1 MFDLKKKVN
10 WRPYAFALP
19 YFLIYLAF
27 NLFPIIYTFFI
38 SLTDWNGI
46 NERHFIGFAN
56 YKELLTN
63 DPNFWKAIGNTVIMY
78 CGYFPL
84 NMILGLILAV
94 CLHSALTKGRRF
106 LQVAYFLPYITT
118 PVAIG
123 LIFSLLFDKSIGL
136 VNRILAA
143 ILPSF
148 EAIDWLGTPVLVK
161 LIVILIVFW
170 RFGGYYTI
178 FYMAGLSNISPDIYE
193 AADIDGANVF
203 QKFFKITI
211 PQLKQTMIFLF
222 ITGTIGSLQ
231 MLEEPMLLVS
241 GWSSQSVAV
250 GGVDRSVLTAVW
262 YLYDTSFS
270 TTNNF
275 GKGSAISY
283 LLFLIIA
290 ILTLVFLKISDRKE
304 KNA

>member
-1 MFDLKKKVN
+1 
-10 WRPYAFALP
+10 
-19 YFLIYLAF
+19 
-27 NLFPIIYTFFI
+27 
-38 SLTDWNGI
+38 
-46 NERHFIGFAN
+46 
-56 YKELLTN
+56 
-63 DPNFWKAIGNTVIMY
+63 
-78 CGYFPL
+78 
-84 NMILGLILAV
+84 
-94 CLHSALTKGRRF
+94 
-106 LQVAYFLPYITT
+106 
-118 PVAIG
+118 
-123 LIFSLLFDKSIGL
+123 
-136 VNRILAA
+136 
-143 ILPSF
+143 
-148 EAIDWLGTPVLVK
+148 
-161 LIVILIVFW
+161 
-170 RFGGYYTI
+170 
-178 FYMAGLSNISPDIYE
+178 MAGLSNISPDIYE

-290 ILTLVFLKISDRKE
+290 ILTLVFLKISNRKE
-304 KNA
+304 KAA

>member
-1 MFDLKKKVN
+1 M
-10 WRPYAFALP
+10 
-19 YFLIYLAF
+19 
-27 NLFPIIYTFFI
+27 
-38 SLTDWNGI
+38 
-46 NERHFIGFAN
+46 NERHFVGLAN
-56 YKELLTN
+56 YQELLTN
-63 DPNFWKAIGNTVIMY
+63 DPNFWKAVGNTFIMY

-94 CLHSALTKGRRF
+94 CMHSVLTKGRRF
-106 LQVAYFLPYITT
+106 LQIAYFLPYITT

-123 LIFSLLFDKSIGL
+123 LIFSLLFDKSVGL
-136 VNRILAA
+136 VNRILTE

-148 EAIDWLGTPVLVK
+148 EAIDWLGTPALVK

-170 RFGGYYTI
+170 RFGGYYAI
-178 FYMAGLSNISPDIYE
+178 FYMAGLSNISPDLYE
-193 AADIDGANVF
+193 AADIDGANAF

-211 PQLKQTMIFLF
+211 PQLRQTMIFLF

-241 GWSSQSVAV
+241 SWSTGAASVV
-250 GGVDRSVLTAVW
+250 GGVDRSVLTVVW

-283 LLFLIIA
+283 LLFAIIA
-290 ILTLVFLKISDRKE
+290 ILTLVFLKISKRKE
-304 KNA
+304 EKA